1 MRFAVETWDP
11 GYGSS
16 AGPGVRAS
24 ELETTSRDVDIAVE
38 RPPDRWEPL
47 VTDFGPSGDGEP
59 ESVTFVDGVRR
70 IDARIW
76 IEQHDAVARPGVC
89 ASVAAGAVCC
99 RRDRAVITEV
109 VVARG
114 IYTAAHG
121 ADAIADAGGLGA
133 DYEVRLVADDTDEA
147 LYFGVHT
154 HMAELETELSR
165 RLSTTTTTTIG
176 GGDPVVF
183 DGPLGDRDHA
193 SAVGYVKTQHVH
205 YLPEEL
211 RPTVGALAVGHRT
224 PLFFVAGRSPI
235 WSWYL
240 RLPGPIGH
248 SMSGVVRLELPGL
261 GPVESAAGRADE
273 ISNLLGRFASAPH
286 KDARAPQNLY
296 PIAGLERELRR
307 RLGDARLLERALRR
321 SAA

>member
-1 MRFAVETWDP
+1 MRFAVEAWDP

-24 ELETTSRDVDIAVE
+24 ELETTSRDVDVAVE
-38 RPPDRWEPL
+38 RPSERWAPVATDVGPDR
-47 VTDFGPSGDGEP
+47 SGQP

-76 IEQHDAVARPGVC
+76 IEQPDGVSRPGVC

-99 RRDRAVITEV
+99 RRDRADIIDVI
-109 VVARG
+109 VARG
-114 IYTAAHG
+114 LYTAADG
-121 ADAIADAGGLGA
+121 AEAIADAGGLGT
-133 DYEVRLVADDTDEA
+133 DYATRSVPDDTDEA
-147 LYFGVHT
+147 QYFGVHT
-154 HMAELETELSR
+154 HMSELETELSR
-165 RLSTTTTTTIG
+165 RLSTVAG
-176 GGDPVVF
+176 SDPIVF

-205 YLPEEL
+205 YLPDEL
-211 RPTVGALAVGHRT
+211 RPTVGALAVGQRT

-240 RLPGPIGH
+240 RLPGPVGH
-248 SMSGVVRLELPGL
+248 SMSGVVRLELPGH
-261 GPVESAAGRADE
+261 GSVDSAAGRADQ
-273 ISNLLGRFASAPH
+273 ISNLLGRFASSPH
-286 KDARAPQNLY
+286 KEARAPQNLY
-296 PIAGLERELRR
+296 PIAGLERELRH

>member
-1 MRFAVETWDP
+1 MKFAVEAWDP

-16 AGPGVRAS
+16 TGPGVRAS
-24 ELETTSRDVDIAVE
+24 ELETTSRDVDVVRE
-38 RPPDRWEPL
+38 RPADGWEPM
-47 VTDFGPSGDGEP
+47 VTDGTSGRDSRP
-59 ESVTFVDGVRR
+59 ETVTFVDGVRR

-76 IEQHDAVARPGVC
+76 IEQPDGVSRPGVC
-89 ASVAAGAVCC
+89 ASVAAGAVHC
-99 RRDRAVITEV
+99 RRDRAVVSEV

-114 IYTAAHG
+114 LYTAAGG
-121 ADAIADAGGLGA
+121 AEAIGDAGGLGA
-133 DYEVRLVADDTDEA
+133 DYEVRPVPDDTDEA

-154 HMAELETELSR
+154 HMAELELGLSR
-165 RLSTTTTTTIG
+165 RLSTAIG
-176 GGDPVVF
+176 GNPVVF
-183 DGPLGDRDHA
+183 DGPLGDRDHPA
-193 SAVGYVKTQHVH
+193 AVGYVKTQHVH
-205 YLPEEL
+205 YLPDHL
-211 RPTVGALAVGHRT
+211 RPVVGALPVGRRT
-224 PLFFVAGRSPI
+224 PLFFVGGRFPT

-261 GPVESAAGRADE
+261 GAVDSAAGRADE
-273 ISNLLGRFASAPH
+273 ISNLLGRFASSPH